1 VGDTQLKAE
10 KWLTRNVPES
20 GDFKR
25 FREGLSKG
33 KEEGLGNRLGNPGQN
48 AKEQNLYQETRTQK
62 DNPAVNQQREP
73 VTDFKLNKTKERR
86 EASEPASYRDSVP
99 QSSSRRLESSNSYS
113 KDSTFKRNA
122 ARFFSDSRYPTPQTN
137 ARDFA
142 RNAEIFYRNTPAV
155 NFRDSSAARPIPE
168 KPIQPKPQVATNSDQ
183 FIKNAKLF
191 YGYESSCASAANS
204 IPPSS
209 HSVTSVHSYG
219 SMNTE
224 FRANLSKFYDGK
236 PSTQDALKLNAAAFY
251 ANPTPV
257 EPLNMKISQPARVSK
272 SPLNLGSSEYQKN
285 HAKFFGVTPPQSSGQ
300 PNALKFSAKKIFD
313 S

>member
-1 VGDTQLKAE
+1 MGDPQVRAE

-25 FREGLSKG
+25 FNKG
-33 KEEGLGNRLGNPGQN
+33 KEERLGNRLGNIGQN
-48 AKEQNLYQETRTQK
+48 AKEQNLYSETTAQK
-62 DNPAVNQQREP
+62 DKPGVNQKKDP

-86 EASEPASYRDSVP
+86 EASEPGSYRDSAP
-99 QSSSRRLESSNSYS
+99 QSSSRKLESRNSYS

-122 ARFFSDSRYPTPQTN
+122 ARFFSDSRYSTPQTN

-155 NFRDSSAARPIPE
+155 NFRDNLAARPILE

-191 YGYESSCASAANS
+191 YGYESSCPSAANS

-209 HSVTSVHSYG
+209 HSIASVHSYG

-272 SPLNLGSSEYQKN
+272 SPLDLGTSQYHKN
-285 HAKFFGVTPPQSSGQ
+285 HAKFFGVTPPQSSGH
-300 PNALKFSAKKIFD
+300 PNALQLSAKKIFNY
-313 S
+313 